1 MAVAVAA
8 VAAVVAVTAVVVAV
22 VVAAAVAVVEMQIV
36 VAVAT
41 VAMVVVRRMLGP
53 GGALR
58 GGSRHGSLDRPIRG
72 CPIRA
77 KWMLQNSLGAT
88 EIYDRL
94 LAKYH
99 TRVVGGYDKRAGTS
113 FGGGVAAAEVAA
125 AAAAAVALRG
135 RS

>member
-8 VAAVVAVTAVVVAV
+8 VAAVVAVTAVVVAAAV
-22 VVAAAVAVVEMQIV
+22 AAVAVVEMEIV

-88 EIYDRL
+88 EIYVRL

-125 AAAAAVALRG
+125 AAAAVALRV